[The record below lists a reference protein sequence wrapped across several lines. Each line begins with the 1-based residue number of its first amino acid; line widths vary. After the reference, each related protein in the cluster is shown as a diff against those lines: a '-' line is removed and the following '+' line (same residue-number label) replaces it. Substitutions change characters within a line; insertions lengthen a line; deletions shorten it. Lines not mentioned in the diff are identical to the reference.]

1 MISAVHQKNETRE
14 GEEVIKK
21 IRWHIKSIDKKK
33 KKIGENWFYQF
44 LQNKRSANEKFVE
57 TKSYFGSFHSYMT
70 PSIIWARK
78 FRVSKQASEICTYA
92 WHRKRYVAC
101 VWQLFEKLN
110 INREMEKS
118 ETDLFH
124 LLLYLLPDVVS
135 LVNLKFTEFTDWI
148 IEFVLAISCHPLCK
162 INQTDSCI
170 ARKLISLNELSEMR
184 INSAV
189 RRLQLIS
196 RVLQHPN
203 GVIFDLCVDVW

>member
-1 MISAVHQKNETRE
+1 
-14 GEEVIKK
+14 
-21 IRWHIKSIDKKK
+21 
-33 KKIGENWFYQF
+33 
-44 LQNKRSANEKFVE
+44 
-57 TKSYFGSFHSYMT
+57 MT

-78 FRVSKQASEICTYA
+78 FRVSKQAWKISTYA
-92 WHRKRYVAC
+92 WHRKRYGAC